1 MVRMHRGTIV
11 TDKPLLANLGWQPFF
26 QQQLS
31 LEELE
36 RLTPARVI
44 EQHRSLFEAITP
56 NRTISLPVTSS
67 LPPLAVG
74 DWVLLGPDGK
84 FNRRLDRKSCFK
96 RKAPGSQL
104 TEQLIAANIDTAFIV
119 CSLNDDYNLSRIE
132 RYLAMVKAAGVNPVI
147 VLSKADLCDDLTA
160 CSAQVQALD
169 PMLCVEPVNCLDS
182 YSVRALLPWCRP
194 GETLVMLGSSGS
206 GKSTL
211 SNALLGAEFQDTGP
225 IREKDAKGRHTTT
238 RRSLFEMPCGAMILD
253 TPGMRELQLTDCE
266 KGVNLVFADIGAL
279 ASGCRFNDCRHEA
292 EPGCA
297 VQQAID
303 NGNLDERRLNN
314 YRKLLREQAHNSASF
329 AQQRA
334 RDREFAVHVKRML
347 NERKLTFGE

>member
-1 MVRMHRGTIV
+1 M
-11 TDKPLLANLGWQPFF
+11 TDEPLLANLGWQPFF

-31 LEELE
+31 IQELE
-36 RLTPARVI
+36 RLTPARVV
-44 EQHRSLFEAITP
+44 EQHRSLFETVTP
-56 NRTISLPVTSS
+56 TQTLSLPVTSS

-74 DWVLLGPDGK
+74 DWVLLDPESK
-84 FNRRLDRKSCFK
+84 FIRRLDRKSCFK
-96 RKAPGSQL
+96 RKAAGSQL
-104 TEQLIAANIDTAFIV
+104 AEQLIAANIDTAFIV
-119 CSLNDDYNLSRIE
+119 CSLNDDFNLSRIE

-147 VLSKADLCDDLTA
+147 VLSKADLCDDPA
-160 CSAQVQALD
+160 ASCAQVLALD
-169 PMLCVEPVNCLDS
+169 SMLCVEPVNCLDS
-182 YSVRALLPWCRP
+182 DSISALLPWCRA

-211 SNALLGAEFQDTGP
+211 SNALLGVDRQDTGP
-225 IREKDAKGRHTTT
+225 IRESDAKGRHTTT

-266 KGVNLVFADIGAL
+266 QGVELAFADIGAL
-279 ASGCRFNDCRHEA
+279 ASECRFNDCRHET

-297 VQQAID
+297 VQQAIE

-329 AQQRA
+329 VQQRA
-334 RDREFAVHVKRML
+334 RNREFAKHVKRAQK
-347 NERKLTFGE
+347 ERKLMLGE